1 MVIILLLL
9 CIFLVVVVAIVV
21 VAVAVVVVAITKY
34 LCNKIIKVMA
44 KTIKNSCVIIY
55 LKFLRLKTLTPNT
68 QLKGVLKTNKKFI
81 FDHVAY
87 YKFLC
92 STHSS
97 PQLCS
102 HSVYTNAL
110 QKCRTQSP
118 S

>member
-68 QLKGVLKTNKKFI
+68 
-81 FDHVAY
+81 
-87 YKFLC
+87 
-92 STHSS
+92 
-97 PQLCS
+97 
-102 HSVYTNAL
+102 
-110 QKCRTQSP
+110 
-118 S
+118 

>member
-9 CIFLVVVVAIVV
+9 CIFLVVVVEIVV

-68 QLKGVLKTNKKFI
+68 QLKGVLKTKKKFI

-102 HSVYTNAL
+102 HSVHTNAL

>member
-9 CIFLVVVVAIVV
+9 CIFLVVVVEIVV

-68 QLKGVLKTNKKFI
+68 
-81 FDHVAY
+81 
-87 YKFLC
+87 
-92 STHSS
+92 
-97 PQLCS
+97 
-102 HSVYTNAL
+102 
-110 QKCRTQSP
+110 
-118 S
+118 

>member
-55 LKFLRLKTLTPNT
+55 LKFFRLKTLTPNT
-68 QLKGVLKTNKKFI
+68 
-81 FDHVAY
+81 
-87 YKFLC
+87 
-92 STHSS
+92 
-97 PQLCS
+97 
-102 HSVYTNAL
+102 
-110 QKCRTQSP
+110 
-118 S
+118 

>member
-68 QLKGVLKTNKKFI
+68 QLKGVLKTKIFFI

-102 HSVYTNAL
+102 HSVHTNAL